1 MSPGEERRRKSRLS
15 DAVIVTLVLM
25 TIALFVFSMVSAY

>member
-15 DAVIVTLVLM
+15 DAAIVTLVLM